1 MNFFKKNIN
10 TYFYSRIA
18 VPGEVKVK
26 KPVTR
31 NENGTTITWDHLSPV
46 CSRISPQYF
55 LNFTNKDLS
64 VYTRNTT
71 NNSLSCGSECINAT
85 SFTIWAVVENKIGTA
100 TVHILPAT
108 GTGEFLKNELLFKAQ
123 LSENTCSGYLKM
135 LYFGIFSLQYSTF

>member
-1 MNFFKKNIN
+1 MNFFKKNMN

-18 VPGEVKVK
+18 VPGEVEVK

-46 CSRISPQYF
+46 CNGISPQYF

-71 NNSLSCGSECINAT
+71 KNSLSCGFECINAT
-85 SFTIWAVVENKIGTA
+85 NFTIWAVIENKTGTA
-100 TVHILPAT
+100 KTHTLRAIEK
-108 GTGEFLKNELLFKAQ
+108 G
-123 LSENTCSGYLKM
+123 
-135 LYFGIFSLQYSTF
+135 